1 MGSSIQ
7 YPNCETPSDSGVF
20 PHPHLP
26 PGGEGVHSTP
36 QHKQQHLGRETGKG
50 SPTLPPGGEAV
61 PINTSTQKVESPHPT
76 LPPWGRKRRKD
87 NEGGEERTVSS
98 PRDHSN
104 MKVKR
109 RQSRCG
115 KPRSTGQE
123 ALLLEWSLFIPHLSH
138 HPSLILSF

>member
-7 YPNCETPSDSGVF
+7 YPNCETPSDSGGF

-50 SPTLPPGGEAV
+50 APTLHPGGEAV

-76 LPPWGRKRRKD
+76 LPPWWGGSSHTRPSISKPGGGREGRTRK
-87 NEGGEERTVSS
+87 EE
-98 PRDHSN
+98 
-104 MKVKR
+104 KK
-109 RQSRCG
+109 
-115 KPRSTGQE
+115 GQ
-123 ALLLEWSLFIPHLSH
+123 
-138 HPSLILSF
+138 